1 MTGRQILFSGAVIA
15 AALAFAAL
23 SSHAAQQD
31 SDTYYSVPGVPA
43 PAPDPSFQ
51 QTPGV
56 PVSEFGWMS
65 APGFPQDA
73 EEEPAWLGVSI
84 GDVSSDKAKELRL
97 PAARGVLIDHVD
109 PDGPA
114 AKAGL
119 KGGDVITTFGGEQVQ
134 GAAQFRRMVRETPPG
149 RAVPITFWRDGKSQT
164 MSVELE
170 PRPRPRSRFAEGLP
184 AMPMIPYPL
193 PGNFLIPRAPVLGI
207 AAMDVSGQL
216 GVYFNVPDGEGVLVT
231 EVKENSPAA
240 KGGLK
245 AGDVITEVNK
255 KRVHDLGELRAQLGE
270 NRDAKQVSLTVIRK
284 GAQTSVTVEPQAPK
298 PAPTHMQ
305 TMSMGRT

>member
-1 MTGRQILFSGAVIA
+1 MTGRQILLSGAVIA
-15 AALAFAAL
+15 AAVAFAAL

-31 SDTYYSVPGVPA
+31 SDIYSVPGVPV
-43 PAPDPSFQ
+43 PAPDQSFQ
-51 QTPGV
+51 QVPGA
-56 PVSEFGWMS
+56 PLPEFGWMS
-65 APGFPQDA
+65 APGFLQEA
-73 EEEPAWLGVSI
+73 EEEAGWLGVSI
-84 GDVSSDKAKELRL
+84 GDVSSDKAKELKL
-97 PAARGVLIDHVD
+97 PAVRGVWIDHVD

-119 KGGDVITTFGGEQVQ
+119 KGGDVITAFGGEQVQ

-170 PRPRPRSRFAEGLP
+170 LRPRPRSRFADGLP
-184 AMPMIPYPL
+184 ALPMMPHPL
-193 PGNFLIPRAPVLGI
+193 PGNFLVPRAPVLGI
-207 AAMDVSGQL
+207 ATMDVSGQL
-216 GVYFNVPDGEGVLVT
+216 GAYFNVPDGEGVLVT

-245 AGDVITEVNK
+245 AGDVITEVSA
-255 KRVHDLGELRAQLGE
+255 KRVHDVGELRAQLGA

-284 GAQTSVTVEPQAPK
+284 GAPTAVTVEPEAPK
-298 PAPTHMQ
+298 PPQ
-305 TMSMGRT
+305 PRYQPMGGRRT